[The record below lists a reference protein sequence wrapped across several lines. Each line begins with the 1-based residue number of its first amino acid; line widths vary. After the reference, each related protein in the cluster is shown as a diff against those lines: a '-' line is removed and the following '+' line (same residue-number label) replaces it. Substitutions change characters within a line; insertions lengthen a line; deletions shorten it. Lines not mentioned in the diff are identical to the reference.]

1 MSQGFP
7 QQDFYPDR
15 EMVWAQD
22 WAQILWLA
30 HICFCLQ
37 FIFHG
42 HFSVGVAL
50 LHKMC
55 EPLNPWVFKWIHD
68 HQHPDYPDH
77 LDHPDDDVQLVRVEL
92 LHITPL

>member
-1 MSQGFP
+1 
-7 QQDFYPDR
+7 
-15 EMVWAQD
+15 MVWAQD
-22 WAQILWLA
+22 WAHILWLA

-50 LHKMC
+50 LYKMC

-77 LDHPDDDVQLVRVEL
+77 PDDLDHPDHLDHLDHPDDDDQLGRVEL